1 MDLLSNLWPT
11 VLSMPMADATQMIA
25 VDLSVPWQISIVVD
39 TCHIL
44 WSVSYLIESKK
55 AACILVSAS
64 KDRPL
69 GKILLCHGVMLRIE
83 FSYIK
88 VEYKHVRRFM
98 KGRVTGHIWA
108 LGLWGSSVYRNL
120 G

>member
-11 VLSMPMADATQMIA
+11 VLSMPMADTTQMIA

-44 WSVSYLIESKK
+44 WSVSYLIVSKK

-69 GKILLCHGVMLRIE
+69 GKIPLGHGVMLRIE
-83 FSYIK
+83 FNYIIGGVQAREK
-88 VEYKHVRRFM
+88 IHERKSDRTH
-98 KGRVTGHIWA
+98 
-108 LGLWGSSVYRNL
+108 LGSWTL
-120 G
+120 GIFGV